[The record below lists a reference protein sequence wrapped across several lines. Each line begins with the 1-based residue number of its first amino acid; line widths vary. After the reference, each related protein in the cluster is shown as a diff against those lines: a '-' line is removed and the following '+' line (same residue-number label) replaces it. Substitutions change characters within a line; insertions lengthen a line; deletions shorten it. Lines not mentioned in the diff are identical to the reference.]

1 MGARVPDISY
11 VLPVFNKAAA
21 LPFFIRSLR
30 AQTGEFSAEYI
41 FVDDLSSDA
50 SLAVLRAETAD
61 MANVQIIEN
70 TRNAGPAIR
79 LNQGAALAGGR
90 YLALFDCD
98 EVLAPNA
105 IATLL
110 GLATRHDADMVHGKW
125 HKTADPIDQIQATA
139 IAPDVACK
147 VFQSPLER
155 VLGRGIVRMTWLVE
169 RALFLQAGGCDEA
182 VFVQDESLPLRLSAH
197 ARCLVD
203 SAAIVTWVPD
213 AGSHLSDNK
222 IQQHHDRFMTFYHFL
237 RQHPDL
243 PVKNRTRLAV
253 KCVSAARKALRDG
266 CALPGLKVQF
276 AYFAGKAG
284 LLSPDSSLLDTF
296 HDVFA
301 HLPAIRRPDFP

>member
-21 LPFFIRSLR
+21 LPFFIQSLCD
-30 AQTGEFSAEYI
+30 QTGEFSAEYI
-41 FVDDLSSDA
+41 FVDDVSSDD
-50 SLAVLRAETAD
+50 SLAVLRARTAD

-79 LNQGAALAGGR
+79 LNQGAALASGK

-110 GLATRHDADMVHGKW
+110 SLATRHDGDMVHGKW
-125 HKTADPIDQIQATA
+125 HKTNDPIEQIQAVV
-139 IAPDVACK
+139 IAPDVTST
-147 VFQSPLER
+147 VFENPLER

-169 RALFLQAGGCDEA
+169 RALFLQAGGCDEQ
-182 VFVQDESLPLRLSAH
+182 VFVQDESLPLRLAAH

-237 RQHPDL
+237 RQNPDL
-243 PVKNRTRLAV
+243 PTKNRAQLAM

-266 CALPGLKVQF
+266 CAMPGFKVQF
-276 AYFAGKAG
+276 AYLAAKLG
-284 LLSPDSSLLDTF
+284 LLSADSPLIDTF
-296 HDVFA
+296 HDAFA
-301 HLPAIRRPDFP
+301 QVPAIRRPDNP